1 MLTRHLKTFLEEF
14 MARRNAE
21 EGVICMAGDQASKFD
36 YQILKTGIPS
46 CHRVLTTGQDTEEVL
61 FRLQGV
67 LMDVNLGPLKEC
79 LQSPRPLSK
88 KFGGKELIH
97 SIELSGLGSKV
108 FDQGIM
114 NLYLWDLR
122 LSRMF
127 EAAYWNQWTPE
138 SGKEDATLL
147 FTNRVLT
154 PSFLCEGAEELPLPS
169 TLGKHAQALVQEG
182 SHKYI
187 LDNEIALYEHVKTAD
202 QDKYIQV
209 PYTTFRKGDIVEAS
223 FSLII
228 LPTNSGKRCTKLVLR
243 GLSLESAAYTNIL
256 QAMMIRKA
264 MEAVDMKKRKRSNS
278 DEGKPKQKVN
288 FRRAKCYKE
297 EDVEKEVE
305 VTDEKLQRMDIT
317 GDH

>member
-1 MLTRHLKTFLEEF
+1 MDNKYDVENAKTFLEEF

-67 LMDVNLGPLKEC
+67 LMDVNLGPLKE
-79 LQSPRPLSK
+79 PLSK
-88 KFGGKELIH
+88 KFAGKELIH

-108 FDQGIM
+108 FDQGVM

-138 SGKEDATLL
+138 SGKADTTLL

-169 TLGKHAQALVQEG
+169 ELGKHAKALVQDG
-182 SHKYI
+182 SHKYL

-202 QDKYIQV
+202 QDKRRSGSVIQSDN
-209 PYTTFRKGDIVEAS
+209 PTYQLGQALHKAS
-223 FSLII
+223 AEGTI
-228 LPTNSGKRCTKLVLR
+228 SGECSIHECK
-243 GLSLESAAYTNIL
+243 
-256 QAMMIRKA
+256 
-264 MEAVDMKKRKRSNS
+264 
-278 DEGKPKQKVN
+278 
-288 FRRAKCYKE
+288 
-297 EDVEKEVE
+297 
-305 VTDEKLQRMDIT
+305 
-317 GDH
+317 